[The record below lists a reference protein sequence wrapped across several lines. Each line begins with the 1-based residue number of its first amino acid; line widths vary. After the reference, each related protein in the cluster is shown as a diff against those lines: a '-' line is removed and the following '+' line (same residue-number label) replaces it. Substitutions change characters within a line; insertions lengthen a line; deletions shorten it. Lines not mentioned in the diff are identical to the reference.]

1 MREDV
6 VEMTKLELGRWQVS
20 QKVLQGELTQALAG
34 EAMGLRE
41 RQVRRMVN
49 IHPTI
54 KSEI

>member
-6 VEMTKLELGRWQVS
+6 VEMTKRELGRWQVI
-20 QKVLQGELTQALAG
+20 QKVLQGEQTQALAG
-34 EAMGLRE
+34 EAMGLSE

-49 IHPTI
+49 RHPTF